1 MSKTF
6 CIKQGYVHRENN
18 SYFDDTPFKD
28 EWQKEVYEFARTVVD
43 QHKFKSVLDIGTG
56 SGFKLLKYFQD
67 FETLGIDV
75 TKTVNWLK
83 ETYPDKKWTDQFVP
97 INNFDLVISSD
108 VIEHI
113 PNPDGL
119 LDLIEQCRPKLIVL
133 STPDRD
139 LFKLGHNGP
148 PVNRSHVRE
157 WTMPEFNQYISS
169 RFEVLDHFI
178 SNKEQA
184 TQVILARVKS

>member
-1 MSKTF
+1 MSKTYF
-6 CIKQGYVHRENN
+6 IKQDYVHRENN
-18 SYFDDTPFKD
+18 NYFDDTSFKD
-28 EWQKEVYEFARTVVD
+28 EWQKEVYEFARTIAD
-43 QHKFKSVLDIGTG
+43 QHKFKNVLDIGTG

-67 FETLGIDV
+67 LDTLGVDV
-75 TKTVNWLK
+75 TKTVDWLK
-83 ETYPDKKWTDQFVP
+83 ATYPDRIWTDQFIPVP
-97 INNFDLVISSD
+97 DFDLVISSD

-113 PNPDGL
+113 PDPDTL
-119 LDLIEQCRPKLIVL
+119 LDLIEKCNPKLIVL

-169 RFEVLDHFI
+169 KFEVLDHFI

-184 TQVILARVKS
+184 TQVILAKIKK